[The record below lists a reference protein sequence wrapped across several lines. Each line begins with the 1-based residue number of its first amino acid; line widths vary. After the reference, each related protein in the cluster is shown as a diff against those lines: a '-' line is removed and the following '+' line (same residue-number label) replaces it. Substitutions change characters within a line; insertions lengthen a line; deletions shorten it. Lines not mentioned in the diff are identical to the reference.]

1 MKRPA
6 AHNQLFLGRRASI
19 KPNLRQ
25 YRMARLRDDFR
36 ILGISQIGT
45 EVPQFNQFL
54 APSVLGPAE
63 VLKTLRTISTPAT
76 GHP

>member
-1 MKRPA
+1 
-6 AHNQLFLGRRASI
+6 
-19 KPNLRQ
+19 
-25 YRMARLRDDFR
+25 MARLRDDFR